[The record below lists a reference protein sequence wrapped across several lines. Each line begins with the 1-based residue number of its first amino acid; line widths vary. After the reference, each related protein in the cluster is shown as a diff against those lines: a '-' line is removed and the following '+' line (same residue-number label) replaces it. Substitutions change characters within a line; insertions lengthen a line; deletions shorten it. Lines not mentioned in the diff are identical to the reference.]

1 MMHLLLCL
9 LVLSHLQLSGGV
21 QSGIFGGRMAKPHS
35 RPYMASL
42 QYLGDH
48 VCGGVLIRE
57 DYVLTAAHC
66 LNRSIPDRAMEVVL
80 GAHDINSKESS
91 QQRIQVKKF
100 HKHPQFRDPN
110 QYDYDIMLLKLKS
123 KAKLSKCVKLLG
135 LPKKDGEVPART
147 RCWVAGWGMKAPNSH
162 AEHLLQEALVHM
174 VDQKECA
181 DSWQKYFNHSHMMC
195 SSTSQG
201 KGFCQGDSGGPL
213 VCNTKLQ
220 GLDAYTSQ
228 DCRNRAYPQVYTRV
242 SAFLPWIKKVM
253 GRK

>member
-110 QYDYDIMLLKLKS
+110 QYDYDIMLLKSAHQASL
-123 KAKLSKCVKLLG
+123 LSSDV
-135 LPKKDGEVPART
+135 
-147 RCWVAGWGMKAPNSH
+147 S
-162 AEHLLQEALVHM
+162 
-174 VDQKECA
+174 
-181 DSWQKYFNHSHMMC
+181 
-195 SSTSQG
+195 
-201 KGFCQGDSGGPL
+201 GDPDDKIL
-213 VCNTKLQ
+213 
-220 GLDAYTSQ
+220 
-228 DCRNRAYPQVYTRV
+228 
-242 SAFLPWIKKVM
+242 
-253 GRK
+253 